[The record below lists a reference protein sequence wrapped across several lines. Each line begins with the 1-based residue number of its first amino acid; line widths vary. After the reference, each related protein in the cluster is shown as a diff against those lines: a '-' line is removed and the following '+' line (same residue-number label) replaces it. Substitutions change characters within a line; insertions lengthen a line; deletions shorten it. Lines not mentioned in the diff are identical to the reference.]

1 MANRTR
7 TQVETE
13 LAEVRTA
20 LQDIRKTGQ
29 SYTRPGMGV
38 THASYRD
45 LLDHEKPLMKE
56 LRVMSST
63 GVSHIVDAS
72 CGRGGT
78 TEADEWGESAVD

>member
-29 SYTRPGMGV
+29 AHTRPGLGV
-38 THASYRD
+38 THANYSD
-45 LLDHEKPLMKE
+45 LRDHEKALQKE
-56 LRVMSST
+56 LRMMSST
-63 GVSHIVDAS
+63 GISHVVDAS
-72 CGRGGT
+72 GGHDGT

>member
-7 TQVETE
+7 AQVETE

-29 SYTRPGMGV
+29 AYTRPGLGV

-45 LLDHEKPLMKE
+45 LRDHEKQLTKE
-56 LRVMSST
+56 LRMMGSA
-63 GVSHIVDAS
+63 GISHVVDAS
-72 CGRGGT
+72 GGHGGT
-78 TEADEWGESAVD
+78 TEANEWGESAVD